1 MIRKSLLAL
10 AALALAG
17 AALASPHSIT
27 GSFDSAPSVNV
38 LAGTFDFD
46 DAQVAAGGFDGAFD
60 LTSLNFI
67 FNGETF
73 TLAQASLSSAYVQFE
88 GGTLTG
94 PNGLFTTAAGGS
106 LELQSFFGSSNF
118 TFSTARGD
126 QLGTL
131 TVAAAATVPEPASLA
146 LVLGGLAAV
155 GVSSRRRK
163 AA

>member
-10 AALALAG
+10 AALTLAG
-17 AALASPHSIT
+17 AAVASPHSIT
-27 GSFDSAPSVNV
+27 GSFDSNPGVTV
-38 LAGTFDFD
+38 LTGTFDFD

-60 LTSLNFI
+60 LTALDFV
-67 FNGETF
+67 FNGESF
-73 TLAQASLSSAYVQFE
+73 TLAQAAFNSAYVQFD

-94 PNGLFTTAAGGS
+94 PNGFFTTAGGGT

-118 TFSTARGD
+118 TFSTTRGD

-131 TVAAAATVPEPASLA
+131 AVAATVPEPMSLA

-155 GVSSRRRK
+155 GAASRRRK